1 MQKSNNENGK
11 EPEKEEKPGTPPP
24 EEDFFLDDQPCTNCS
39 ETAKIWRRA
48 LAFLIDSVILGIA
61 GFLIANAFFNIFVS
75 LGPYARFLG
84 YAIAVFYYGYFNS
97 EKRKGQTPGK
107 FIMKIRV
114 VNGRGEPISFET
126 SLIRAAFLMLP
137 LTLKQIGPAIPAEYD
152 APNQFLAMLNFL
164 ITCLG
169 TGIIYFFLFNRGT
182 RQSLHDLICGTFVI
196 KAATEGPPDNKGV
209 WKGHYC
215 IYGCLV
221 FIQVVVFIGIVLYIL
236 NILPHGFLGLYKDLW
251 DIRDVNQVSFKYT
264 KMLSPEKACYNVMFI
279 DLYIDNP
286 HADLKKEAE
295 EGMGII
301 LSKRG
306 IFKLTDV
313 ISVKAV
319 NQADIGIFS
328 TERSH
333 IVISQINKNKPP
345 INEKTAPSP
354 IKTLP

>member
-1 MQKSNNENGK
+1 MQNNNNENDIK
-11 EPEKEEKPGTPPP
+11 PEKAETASTPLP
-24 EEDFFLDDQPCTNCS
+24 EEDFFLDDQPCTSCS
-39 ETAKIWRRA
+39 ETSKIWRRG
-48 LAFLIDSVILGIA
+48 LAFLIDSIILGIA
-61 GFLIANAFFNIFVS
+61 GFFIANAFFNIFVS

-97 EKRKGQTPGK
+97 EKHKGQTPGK
-107 FIMKIRV
+107 SIMKIRV

-182 RQSLHDLICGTFVI
+182 KQSLHDLICGTFVI

-215 IYGCLV
+215 IYGSLIL
-221 FIQVVVFIGIVLYIL
+221 IQVIVYVGIVLYIL

-251 DIRDVNQVSFKYT
+251 EVRDVNQVGFKYR
-264 KMLSPEKACYNVMFI
+264 KMLNAQKACYNIMSI

-286 HADLKKEAE
+286 HADLQKEAK
-295 EGMGII
+295 EGMGIV
-301 LSKRG
+301 LSKRK

-313 ISVKAV
+313 ISVSAI

-328 TERSH
+328 TQRSST
-333 IVISQINKNKPP
+333 VISQINKNKPP
-345 INEKTAPSP
+345 IGNEIAPQLQ
-354 IKTLP
+354 KQ

>member
-1 MQKSNNENGK
+1 MQQNNSESGSK
-11 EPEKEEKPGTPPP
+11 PEKPEEKPVSPP
-24 EEDFFLDDQPCTNCS
+24 EDDFFLDEQPCTNCS
-39 ETAKIWRRA
+39 ETAKIWRRGF
-48 LAFLIDSVILGIA
+48 AFLIDSAILGLV
-61 GFLIANAFFNIFVS
+61 GFIIANAFFNIFVS

-84 YAIAVFYYGYFNS
+84 YVIAVFYYGYFNS

-107 FIMKIRV
+107 LLMKIRV

-169 TGIIYFFLFNRGT
+169 TGIIYFFLFNKGT
-182 RQSLHDLICGTFVI
+182 KQSLHDLICGTFVI

-209 WKGHYC
+209 WKGHYY
-215 IYGCLV
+215 IFGGLV
-221 FIQVVVFIGIVLYIL
+221 FVQVVIFVCIVLYIL

-251 DIRDVNQVSFKYT
+251 EIRDVNQVSFKYK
-264 KMLSPEKACYNVMFI
+264 KMLNAQKACYNIMSI

-286 HADLKKEAE
+286 HADLKKEAS
-295 EGMGII
+295 EGMSMV
-301 LSKRG
+301 LSKRK

-313 ISVKAV
+313 ISVTAI

-328 TERSH
+328 TQKSFT
-333 IVISQINKNKPP
+333 VFSQLNKNKPP
-345 INEKTAPSP
+345 IGDEMTPQ
-354 IKTLP
+354 LQR

>member
-1 MQKSNNENGK
+1 MQNNKNESGSD
-11 EPEKEEKPGTPPP
+11 PEKPEIKPVPPP
-24 EEDFFLDDQPCTNCS
+24 EEDFFLEDRPCTNCS
-39 ETAKIWRRA
+39 ETSKIWRRG

-61 GFLIANAFFNIFVS
+61 GFIIANAFFNIFVS

-107 FIMKIRV
+107 YIMKIRV

-182 RQSLHDLICGTFVI
+182 KQSLHDLICGTFVI
-196 KAATEGPPDNKGV
+196 KAVTEGPPDNKGV
-209 WKGHYC
+209 WKGHYY
-215 IYGCLV
+215 IYGSLV
-221 FIQVVVFIGIVLYIL
+221 FVQVIIFICIVLYIL

-251 DIRDVNQVSFKYT
+251 EIRDVNQVGFKYK
-264 KMLSPEKACYNVMFI
+264 KMLNAQKACYNIMSI

-286 HADLKKEAE
+286 HADLKKDAE
-295 EGMGII
+295 EGMGMV
-301 LSKRG
+301 LSKRK
-306 IFKLTDV
+306 IFKQTDV
-313 ISVKAV
+313 ISVSAI

-328 TERSH
+328 LEKRNT
-333 IVISQINKNKPP
+333 IISQINKNKPP
-345 INEKTAPSP
+345 ISP
-354 IKTLP
+354 EITPQQQK